1 MKRARVGI
9 ERKILTSILWVG
21 ALPMA
26 VALFIGYFAA
36 YSSQKAAVEQ
46 MLAMAA
52 SKTADGLERLVRTRL
67 HFASVLAEDPLL
79 VDLLSAFEGDAE
91 FDLEPGLSPKPDPF
105 STWIY
110 RAIESE
116 GETPLV
122 SLYDTGGN
130 LVISSDVEGAEPS
143 LDPEIL
149 RASVASHFSD
159 FGMSPRTGRFVA
171 TILSPVVRPAGE
183 VLVGYLT
190 IQIGVDSLIQYALG
204 VSPETG
210 LPGTTANEYAMVLDV
225 PGMGMLVTTAI
236 RQPGSDR
243 LALRPSLSTEPL
255 TSELLK
261 REPIAALRMNG
272 FKIRPED
279 PGQNVLLAYQRLDG
293 INFSEMTIWFLA
305 YRPTSEV
312 FATINQLAL
321 LALGLCVLLIA
332 AVCVKAYRDVHNNIV
347 RPVSLLNEG
356 AQIIRQGDFDL
367 KLKIDT
373 GDEIEELAQSFNKMA
388 LELNRNIHQL
398 ENSEEKYRTL
408 VTSMRDGIYQT
419 NLQGEFTFLNPA
431 GVSILGFTSYHEALG
446 SSLRAMLL
454 EPFELDPSSD
464 GSFQVEHEERPRV
477 WLRRHDGRTVCV
489 EISRSHML
497 DDAGRPIGIEG
508 NLRDVTRGVRLE
520 QDARERSERISAI
533 NQIANVINSSLEAG
547 RLYESLV
554 IELRKLIP
562 FDYASVAL
570 LSEIGVTFEGRQLW
584 PEEPTGPG
592 YTFTLDGTD
601 SYAAWVARER
611 QCLRIEDLQADSTLF
626 RGQFPA
632 SVRSCLCVPLYATG
646 RIIGTLNLSSKTPK
660 TYRTDHVDTLEQMA
674 PHLAVA
680 IRNAQLLVNLQL
692 SLEEVSRAREK
703 LSEVNEELKTLD
715 EMKTNL
721 LSNVSHELRT
731 PLVSVMGY
739 TDMILNGKAGPLN
752 KTQQEFLEI
761 SLRNVEKLVT
771 LIENLL
777 DFSRLHRGDERLIFD
792 TFDLAECARTSIQVM
807 KPLSDSNGIQV
818 TLETPEDPVMVEGDK
833 GKMGQVFNNLL
844 SNAIKFNQP
853 NGTIHVRLAAGVRD
867 VEVTVTDTGIGIPK
881 EALDKIFTRFYQ
893 YDASST
899 RKYGGTGIGL
909 AIVHDI
915 VRLHGSTITVTS
927 QPGEGSTFRFVLSL
941 ARPAADHPPATGK
954 ETHILVELVSS
965 DRALS
970 NQVRHFLLSENMDL
984 IHSNSAERA
993 IEVLERHS
1001 PDLIML
1007 DLVGDET
1014 ALTALLDHPVARR
1027 VPVLLVTNDD
1037 ALYQQHQGAVAGR
1050 IRSNFRKS
1058 TLLSAIHNALNRG
1071 LGAFEPIGD
1080 KILCVDDDPEILD
1093 FIQRCLSAEGF
1104 DVEVSLSGRDGVAKA
1119 ATREFGLVLL
1129 DVAMPGMD
1137 GWETCRRIKSTAG
1150 IEGIKIYMVTAKP
1163 IDRDPSLLRDAGAD
1177 GFLLKPFRPEDL
1189 VQLVRGL
1196 EMRSAA
1202 K

>member
-1 MKRARVGI
+1 MKRKQARVGI

-26 VALFIGYFAA
+26 VALLTGYFAA
-36 YSSQKAAVEQ
+36 YSSQKTAVEQ
-46 MLAMAA
+46 TLLTAA
-52 SKTADGLERLVRTRL
+52 SKTVDGLERLVQSRL
-67 HFASVLAEDPLL
+67 NFAQVLSEDPLV
-79 VDLLSAFEGDAE
+79 VDLLKAFSAGT
-91 FDLEPGLSPKPDPF
+91 PF
-105 STWIY
+105 SGDEAPNPFSSWIY

-116 GETPLV
+116 GVPALI
-122 SLYDTGGN
+122 SLYDLEGDLVVSTDVAQAPQSIINTMRPPADRPLFTGFTQN
-130 LVISSDVEGAEPS
+130 PA
-143 LDPEIL
+143 
-149 RASVASHFSD
+149 
-159 FGMSPRTGRFVA
+159 TGRFIG
-171 TILSPVVRPAGE
+171 TILAPVRDPETGE
-183 VLVGYLT
+183 KLGYTTLR
-190 IQIGVDSLIQYALG
+190 IGIDSLIRYALG
-204 VSPETG
+204 ESASPAALDSLHDSYT
-210 LPGTTANEYAMVLDV
+210 MVLRMPTGPIFATTFNTNPATGRTTLRPYALSGPLADELELGNPSGAMRMSGFKLDPNA
-225 PGMGMLVTTAI
+225 PGETVLVAYQQLQGIEFDEFKIWFVAFRSTAEVFSTI
-236 RQPGSDR
+236 NR
-243 LALRPSLSTEPL
+243 LA
-255 TSELLK
+255 
-261 REPIAALRMNG
+261 I
-272 FKIRPED
+272 
-279 PGQNVLLAYQRLDG
+279 LA
-293 INFSEMTIWFLA
+293 
-305 YRPTSEV
+305 
-312 FATINQLAL
+312 FA
-321 LALGLCVLLIA
+321 LCVSLIA

-419 NLQGEFTFLNPA
+419 NLDGEFTFLNPA
-431 GVSILGFTSYHEALG
+431 GVAILGFNHYQEAVG
-446 SSLRAMLL
+446 ASLRDMLL

-464 GSFQVEHEERPRV
+464 GSLGIEPDERSRV
-477 WLRRHDGRTVCV
+477 WMRRRDGRTVCV
-489 EISRSHML
+489 EISRAHML
-497 DDAGRPIGIEG
+497 DEEGRPIGIEG

-520 QDARERSERISAI
+520 QESRERSERIGII
-533 NQIANVINSSLEAG
+533 NQIANAINSSLEAG

-554 IELRKLIP
+554 IELRKLVP

-570 LSEIGVTFEGRQLW
+570 LSDTGLTFDGRQLW
-584 PEEPTGPG
+584 PEEAVEPG
-592 YTFTLDGTD
+592 HAFTLDGRD

-611 QCLRIEDLQADSTLF
+611 RCLRIEDLRTASQSF
-626 RGQFPA
+626 PGQFPRI
-632 SVRSCLCVPLYATG
+632 VRSCLCVPLYATG
-646 RIIGTLNLSSKTPK
+646 RIIGTLNLGSQFPG
-660 TYRTDHVDTLEQMA
+660 TYSPDHVDTLEQMS

-680 IRNAQLLVNLQL
+680 IRNAQLLLNLQF
-692 SLEEVSRAREK
+692 SLEEVSRARET
-703 LSEVNEELKTLD
+703 LSRVNEELKTLD

-792 TFDLAECARTSIQVM
+792 TFDLVDCARASIQVM
-807 KPLSDSNGIQV
+807 KPLSDSHGIEI
-818 TLETPEDPVMVEGDK
+818 LLDAPDTPILVDGDK

-844 SNAIKFNQP
+844 SNAVKFNKPEGQ
-853 NGTIHVRLAAGVRD
+853 IRVKLAPGARD

-881 EALDKIFTRFYQ
+881 EALDKVFTRFYQ

-915 VRLHGSTITVTS
+915 VRLHGSTITVS
-927 QPGEGSTFRFVLSL
+927 SEVGAGSTFRFVLPL
-941 ARPAADHPPATGK
+941 AASRSGLGESASG
-954 ETHILVELVSS
+954 THILVELVSN
-965 DRALS
+965 DRSMS
-970 NQVRHFLLSENMDL
+970 NQLRHLLVSENMDL
-984 IHSNSAERA
+984 LHSTSAERA

-1007 DLVGDET
+1007 DCVADDASLV
-1014 ALTALLDHPVARR
+1014 ALLAHPVAAR
-1027 VPVLLVTNDD
+1027 VPILLVTNDD
-1037 ALYQQHQGAVAGR
+1037 AIYERHQGSVAGR
-1050 IRSNFRKS
+1050 IKSNFRKS
-1058 TLLSAIHNALNRG
+1058 SLLSAIHNALNRG
-1071 LGAFEPIGD
+1071 VASFEPIGD
-1080 KILCVDDDPEILD
+1080 KILCVDDDPEILS
-1093 FIQRCLSAEGF
+1093 FIQRCLEAEGY
-1104 DVEVSLSGRDGVAKA
+1104 DVDVCTSGDAGLKKV
-1119 ATREFGLVLL
+1119 ATREYGLVLL

-1137 GWETCRRIKSTAG
+1137 GWETCRRMKAAPG

-1163 IDRDPSLLRDAGAD
+1163 VDRDPGLLRESGAD

-1196 EMRSAA
+1196 EMRTTA